1 MSSVKETRG
10 LIVIHTGD
18 GKGKTTAA
26 LGIVFRALG
35 RGIKC
40 GVIQFLKG
48 KWETGEKMFA
58 KALPQLDFYVMGLGF
73 TWDSDDLDKDKAA
86 ATAAWAK
93 AVEMI
98 NGGTHKVVVL
108 DEIMYAFH
116 YGWVPVNDVI
126 QVLQAR
132 PKDVHVILTGRRCPE
147 SLQEAADL
155 VSSAENVKHPY
166 KAGIPAQIGIDF

>member
-1 MSSVKETRG
+1 MNSAKEPRG

-26 LGIVFRALG
+26 LGVLFRALG

-48 KWETGEKMFA
+48 KWETGEKLFA
-58 KALPQLDFYVMGLGF
+58 KSLPQLDFYVMGLGF

-86 ATAAWAK
+86 ATAAWTK

-98 NGGTHKVVVL
+98 NGGTHKIVVL

-116 YGWVPVNDVI
+116 YGWLSVGEVI
-126 QVLQAR
+126 
-132 PKDVHVILTGRRCPE
+132 
-147 SLQEAADL
+147 
-155 VSSAENVKHPY
+155 
-166 KAGIPAQIGIDF
+166 